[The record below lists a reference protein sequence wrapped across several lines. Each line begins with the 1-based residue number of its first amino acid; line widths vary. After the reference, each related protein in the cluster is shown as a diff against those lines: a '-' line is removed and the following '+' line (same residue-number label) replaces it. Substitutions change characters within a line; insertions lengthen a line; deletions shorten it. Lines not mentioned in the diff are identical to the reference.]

1 MTMRKSSKELQEQW
15 KNYFQDKDTTVQRAR
30 EKIKGYQ
37 TYCREQP
44 PHKQLIPGYDMLAW
58 IGMPMSESMHCIR
71 ANEVNAMLTLI
82 PQLDFKS
89 LKVLYHRLKTNWS
102 SSTFKGLCLT
112 ILRRI
117 AVHPEFTRPDKKIM
131 EHHATL
137 LGSEVT
143 GKKIMQTKKKPNEQ
157 HSLFSFLFGLSSV
170 FQKTKTKSIKILNF
184 FFTFLLFFF
193 F

>member
-37 TYCREQP
+37 TYCREQH

-117 AVHPEFTRPDKKIM
+117 AVHPEFTRFSRKIM

-143 GKKIMQTKKKPNEQ
+143 GKKIMHPN
-157 HSLFSFLFGLSSV
+157 FVSFLFGL
-170 FQKTKTKSIKILNF
+170 TKKPKYKILNF
-184 FFTFLLFFF
+184 FLLFFL
-193 F
+193 

>member
-1 MTMRKSSKELQEQW
+1 MTMRISSKEKQEQW
-15 KNYFQDKDTTVQRAR
+15 KNFFQDRDTTVQIAR
-30 EKIKGYQ
+30 ERITHYQ
-37 TYCREQP
+37 TYCREQQ

-71 ANEVNAMLTLI
+71 ANEVTAMLTLI
-82 PQLDFKS
+82 PQLDFAS

-117 AVHPEFTRPDKKIM
+117 AVHPEFSRPNEKIM

-143 GKKIMQTKKKPNEQ
+143 GKKIMHLKQKAKRTAIFVFFLYCHQFFKKRKPK
-157 HSLFSFLFGLSSV
+157 V
-170 FQKTKTKSIKILNF
+170 
-184 FFTFLLFFF
+184 
-193 F
+193 